1 MLQKKCSI
9 AIHTLGC
16 KLNQAESEALAR
28 DLSQHSYNIVSG
40 FSADMFILN
49 TCSVTHIADRKS
61 RHMVRMLRKKNPSS
75 LIAVTGCYAERVERD
90 LADCGADIIIGNHD
104 KMSLPAM
111 LEGKLKALPFCA
123 DSPLPGEK
131 LERVR
136 CFIKIQDG
144 CGNLC
149 SYCIVP
155 FVRREIYSVDVDTVV
170 AEINARV
177 KDGYKEAVLTGTE
190 VGLYNSGGYGLKDL
204 LDQVLKE
211 TTIERLHLSSLQ
223 PGEMTADLLALW
235 QNPRMLRHFH
245 IALQSGSN
253 TVLKRMGRRYDT
265 GLYQK
270 AVDMVRA
277 FIADASITTDVM
289 VGFPGE
295 GAGEFE
301 ESYAFCQK
309 MKFAALHVFSYS
321 PRPGTRAAKMPGKV
335 SGKVKKER
343 SLKMLELAAR
353 SAEEFGGR
361 FTGQTRYVLWEN
373 KVKPRSGVYAGFT
386 DNYIRTYTES
396 GGDLANSITRV
407 KLLAPA
413 NQITPPVSKA
423 STRGNY
429 GELWGELTA

>member
-1 MLQKKCSI
+1 M
-9 AIHTLGC
+9 
-16 KLNQAESEALAR
+16 NQAESEALAR
-28 DLSQHSYNIVSG
+28 DLSQHDNYNIVSG
-40 FSADMFILN
+40 FTADMFILN

-75 LIAVTGCYAERVERD
+75 LIAVTGCYAERAERD
-90 LADCGADIIIGNHD
+90 LADCGADVIIGNHA
-104 KMSLPAM
+104 KISLPAI
-111 LEGKLKALPFCA
+111 LGGKLKAPPICI
-123 DSPLPGEK
+123 DSPPQGVK
-131 LERVR
+131 LARVR

-144 CGNLC
+144 CRNLC

-155 FVRREIYSVDVDTVV
+155 FVRREVYSVDVDTVV
-170 AEINARV
+170 AEIKARV

-190 VGLYNSGGYGLKDL
+190 VGSYNSSGYGLKGL
-204 LDQVLKE
+204 LERVLRE

-223 PGEMTADLLALW
+223 PGEMAADLLALW
-235 QNPRMLRHFH
+235 QNPRMLLHFH

-270 AVDMVRA
+270 AVDTLRA
-277 FIADASITTDVM
+277 CIADASITTDVI

-301 ESYAFCQK
+301 ESYAFCRE
-309 MKFAALHVFSYS
+309 MKFAAVNVFSYS
-321 PRPGTRAAKMPGKV
+321 ARPGTRAAKMPGRV
-335 SGKVKKER
+335 SEKVKKKR

-353 SAEEFGGR
+353 SAEEFGRR

-373 KVKPRSGVYAGFT
+373 KVKPGSGVYAGFT

-396 GGDLANSITRV
+396 GSDLTNSITRV

-413 NQITPPVSKA
+413 NQISRPVLKA